1 MSANET
7 SLLLR
12 IRGDSSGGKAA
23 VAETRAAVA
32 QLRQSF
38 GPELTQTVSGTNKV
52 FSELGD
58 NLNVFVS
65 QRLPLVGGSFLRVT
79 ENISGLGKETAK
91 QEASLKKVADSITGL
106 SSATGKSVPQLT
118 TFLTTFAKIEGQ
130 ANRDAAAV
138 KFFGAEL
145 LANNAKIIP
154 SAEQAA
160 SGLAAMAT
168 SAEGAAVAAGGLA
181 LPIGIAVVAITALAT
196 GAALAARE
204 IFQLSKNAAEFQGRI
219 FDLSQQTGVAVET
232 LSALEIQAKK
242 TGGELGGSVTQA
254 IVNFQRKLDDAQ
266 DPLSKTGELFS
277 KFNIQTSD
285 TESALRSAF
294 TALAAMPEGFQ
305 QTNAAAELFGAR
317 GGKQIL
323 AILKETNGDLDG
335 AIKRFREMG
344 ILIETDAARAADK
357 FNDELALLDFQ
368 LRAASA
374 VAAQELIPA
383 FIDVIRVTGDLVRD
397 LGPLLRLFSNLAGP
411 VVRTVGQSMKG
422 LGLIVAALTNDYKAL
437 ADAIKESNEQAT
449 IFKDI
454 NPQAI
459 PSQGAPGPKPVAL
472 STTTPLG
479 TAQEAAQTADAVV
492 AIVKRSAAEQK
503 QILNELFEQGRINR
517 QQEAERVIA
526 QNKKVLDADKARI
539 QAQLDS
545 QEQQIKITQG
555 RTDISESEK
564 LEIVRKSGEDVQ
576 KLQQQ
581 QLDAES
587 LFTTTSREIRAK
599 AAKERADSQRN
610 EERSNLDNLLRD
622 FDRHIKAIETQL
634 DREEITESQGLT
646 VIEEIERAKL
656 LVRRQ
661 SLEAQQR
668 IGFLTIEN
676 RKEFDR
682 QIQALDKEA
691 ETLQDEQLLR
701 RFRKEQDAVNRVRDI
716 KSAEIDTTLELLRI
730 SGERTIAAIESQV
743 RLRVKTEEDA
753 AREILRI
760 KLDLI
765 DQEIGA
771 TEAKLRATT
780 SIIGIGE
787 RTKAEAELNNQLK
800 ILRAQR
806 RLIEDEGERATE
818 EGRDRDIENARD
830 YAEQLEQIE
839 NRIARIQRD
848 TAQEVID
855 LMRLHFASRKAII
868 NAQLQLDLADA
879 ATRHQT
885 SLELIREDQRANDA
899 QIRILTSR
907 LTTLRAAGKETSA
920 EYQKAVDDL
929 AEANVKKQSLHAE
942 EEAELTRSEKE
953 KERILR
959 EARLAAKE
967 TDPIGRVQLN
977 LDNLKEFA
985 SVLES
990 TIVPLGE
997 ILTNTFQQF
1006 ADALGQVVANW
1017 VLLGETGPAVMR
1029 KILAQA
1035 LASLAAEAA
1044 VNAIKEL
1051 ALGFATLFFDPA
1063 ESAAH
1068 FTSAALWG
1076 SIAGVAAIAGRA
1088 VAGDLFKQKGTGGGT
1103 GSSSRDRDR
1112 GQLNPL
1118 AFNRNQPEPQRI
1130 IVEFRAAGDQVSRAF
1145 TAVVLNDVKSG
1156 GPIRQA
1162 FADDEV
1168 LA

>member
-1 MSANET
+1 
-7 SLLLR
+7 
-12 IRGDSSGGKAA
+12 
-23 VAETRAAVA
+23 
-32 QLRQSF
+32 
-38 GPELTQTVSGTNKV
+38 
-52 FSELGD
+52 
-58 NLNVFVS
+58 
-65 QRLPLVGGSFLRVT
+65 
-79 ENISGLGKETAK
+79 
-91 QEASLKKVADSITGL
+91 
-106 SSATGKSVPQLT
+106 
-118 TFLTTFAKIEGQ
+118 
-130 ANRDAAAV
+130 
-138 KFFGAEL
+138 
-145 LANNAKIIP
+145 
-154 SAEQAA
+154 
-160 SGLAAMAT
+160 
-168 SAEGAAVAAGGLA
+168 
-181 LPIGIAVVAITALAT
+181 
-196 GAALAARE
+196 
-204 IFQLSKNAAEFQGRI
+204 
-219 FDLSQQTGVAVET
+219 
-232 LSALEIQAKK
+232 
-242 TGGELGGSVTQA
+242 
-254 IVNFQRKLDDAQ
+254 
-266 DPLSKTGELFS
+266 
-277 KFNIQTSD
+277 
-285 TESALRSAF
+285 
-294 TALAAMPEGFQ
+294 MPEGFE

-411 VVRTVGQSMKG
+411 VVRIVGQSMKG

-437 ADAIKESNEQAT
+437 ADAIRESNEQAT

-539 QAQLDS
+539 QAQLDL

-555 RTDISESEK
+555 RTDISELEK
-564 LEIVRKSGEDVQ
+564 LEIIRKSGEDVQ

-610 EERSNLDNLLRD
+610 EERSSLDNLLRD

-646 VIEEIERAKL
+646 IIEEIERAKI

-730 SGERTIAAIESQV
+730 SGERTVATIESQV

-771 TEAKLRATT
+771 TEAKLKATT

-818 EGRDRDIENARD
+818 ERRDRDIENARD

-885 SLELIREDQRANDA
+885 SLELIREDQRANDT

-907 LTTLRAAGKETSA
+907 LATLRAAGKETSA

-929 AEANVKKQSLHAE
+929 AEANAKKQSLHAE
-942 EEAELTRSEKE
+942 EAAELTRSEKE

-967 TDPIGRVQLN
+967 ADPIGRVQLN
-977 LDNLKEFA
+977 LDDLKEFA

-1051 ALGFATLFFDPA
+1051 ALGFATLFFNPA

-1103 GSSSRDRDR
+1103 GSGSGDRDR

-1118 AFNRNQPEPQRI
+1118 AFNRNQPEPQPI
-1130 IVEFRAAGDQVSRAF
+1130 IVEFRAAGDQMSRAF

-1168 LA
+1168 LV

>member
-1 MSANET
+1 
-7 SLLLR
+7 
-12 IRGDSSGGKAA
+12 
-23 VAETRAAVA
+23 VA

-65 QRLPLVGGSFLRVT
+65 QRLPLVGGAFLRVT
-79 ENISGLGKETAK
+79 ENIGGLGKETAK
-91 QEASLKKVADSITGL
+91 QEAALKKVADSITGL
-106 SSATGKSVPQLT
+106 SSATSKSVPQLT

-204 IFQLSKNAAEFQGRI
+204 IFQLTKNAAEFQGRM
-219 FDLSQQTGVAVET
+219 FDLAQQTGLAVET
-232 LSALEIQAKK
+232 LSALEVAAKT
-242 TGGELGGSVTQA
+242 TGGNIDNIAQSVF
-254 IVNFQRKLDDAQ
+254 NFQRKLDDAQ
-266 DPLSKTGELFS
+266 DPLSKTGELFR
-277 KFNIQTSD
+277 KFNVDTSD
-285 TESALRSAF
+285 TETALRSAF
-294 TALAAMPEGFQ
+294 TALAAMPEGFA

-368 LRAASA
+368 FRAASA

-422 LGLIVAALTNDYKAL
+422 LGLIVAALTKDYKAL
-437 ADAIKESNEQAT
+437 AGAIKESNDQAT

-472 STTTPLG
+472 STTTLLG

-539 QAQLDS
+539 QAQLDL

-818 EGRDRDIENARD
+818 DGRDQDIENARD

-868 NAQLQLDLADA
+868 NAQLQIDLADA

-885 SLELIREDQRANDA
+885 SLELIREDQRANDT

-907 LTTLRAAGKETSA
+907 LTTLRAVGKETSA

-929 AEANVKKQSLHAE
+929 AAANVTKELLHAE
-942 EEAELTRSEKE
+942 EETELLRSEKE

-967 TDPIGRVQLN
+967 ADPIGRVQLN
-977 LDNLKEFA
+977 LDDLKEFA

-1006 ADALGQVVANW
+1006 ANALGQVVANW

-1035 LASLAAEAA
+1035 LASIAAEAA
-1044 VNAIKEL
+1044 INAVKQL
-1051 ALGFATLFFDPA
+1051 AVGFAMLAIGNFKGASDAFI
-1063 ESAAH
+1063 
-1068 FTSAALWG
+1068 SAALWG

-1088 VAGDLFKQKGTGGGT
+1088 VAGDAFKQKGSGGGT
-1103 GSSSRDRDR
+1103 GSSSGDRDR

-1130 IVEFRAAGDQVSRAF
+1130 IVEFRAAGDQMSRAF

-1168 LA
+1168 LV

>member
-1 MSANET
+1 MSASET

-12 IRGDSSGGKAA
+12 IRGDATGGKAA

-65 QRLPLVGGSFLRVT
+65 QRLPLVGGAFLRVT
-79 ENISGLGKETAK
+79 ENIGGLGKETAK
-91 QEASLKKVADSITGL
+91 QEAALKKVADSITGL

-118 TFLTTFAKIEGQ
+118 AFLTTFAKIEGQ

-160 SGLAAMAT
+160 SGLATMAT

-204 IFQLSKNAAEFQGRI
+204 IFQLTKNAAEFQGRM
-219 FDLSQQTGVAVET
+219 FDLAQQTGLAVET
-232 LSALEIQAKK
+232 LSALEVLAKT
-242 TGGELGGSVTQA
+242 TGGEVGSLTNS

-266 DPLSKTGELFS
+266 DPLSKTGKLFS
-277 KFNIQTSD
+277 DFGIATSD
-285 TESALRSAF
+285 TETALRSAF
-294 TALAAMPEGFQ
+294 AALAAMPEGFE

-374 VAAQELIPA
+374 VVAQELIPA

-459 PSQGAPGPKPVAL
+459 PSQNALGPSPVAL
-472 STTTPLG
+472 PITSALG
-479 TAQEAAQTADAVV
+479 SAKDAAQTADAVT

-503 QILNELFEQGRINR
+503 QILSQLFEQGRINR
-517 QQEAERVIA
+517 QQEAEGVIA
-526 QNKKVLDADKARI
+526 NNKKVLDADKARI
-539 QAQLDS
+539 QAQLDL

-555 RTDISESEK
+555 RTDISEPEK
-564 LEIVRKSGEDVQ
+564 LEIIRKSGEDVQ

-599 AAKERADSQRN
+599 AAKEAADSRRN
-610 EERSNLDNLLRD
+610 EARNATDILVRE
-622 FDRHIKAIETQL
+622 FDRQIKIIEA
-634 DREEITESQGLT
+634 
-646 VIEEIERAKL
+646 EIERGAKAEADGL
-656 LVRRQ
+656 TIIEQLERSKIDARRE
-661 SLEAQQR
+661 SLEEQKR

-676 RKEFDR
+676 QKDIDNEIQKLNQEADRLADEQRERRLQRDR
-682 QIQALDKEA
+682 QAAIRTKE
-691 ETLQDEQLLR
+691 
-701 RFRKEQDAVNRVRDI
+701 I
-716 KSAEIDTTLELLRI
+716 KQGEIDTALELLRI
-730 SGERTIAAIESQV
+730 SSERTIAAIEAQA
-743 RLRVKTEEDA
+743 RLRVKSEEDA
-753 AREILRI
+753 AREILRVR
-760 KLDLI
+760 LDLI
-765 DQEIGA
+765 DQEIEA
-771 TEAKLRATT
+771 TEARLKAAG
-780 SIIGIGE
+780 SIVNVNE
-787 RTKAEAELNNQLK
+787 RLKVEAELNNQLK

-806 RLIEDEGERATE
+806 VTIEDEGNHNIDEKRQEDLENERRYARE
-818 EGRDRDIENARD
+818 LEDIRERIADIERD
-830 YAEQLEQIE
+830 
-839 NRIARIQRD
+839 
-848 TAQEVID
+848 AQDEVIR
-855 LMRLHFASRKAII
+855 LMRLHFADRKAII
-868 NAQLQLDLADA
+868 RAQRDLDLAEEA
-879 ATRHQT
+879 ARHQRVT
-885 SLELIREDQRANDA
+885 DSITAQEREVDE
-899 QIRILTSR
+899 QIRIIEQHIKSLKIGTDAEIEQHER
-907 LTTLRAAGKETSA
+907 LIGELEKLRLKREELQRQQDAEDKKNQTRKRRTTDEAKKDTDE
-920 EYQKAVDDL
+920 VDPF
-929 AEANVKKQSLHAE
+929 E
-942 EEAELTRSEKE
+942 EFKIDGEDIRKFAQELE
-953 KERILR
+953 
-959 EARLAAKE
+959 
-967 TDPIGRVQLN
+967 D
-977 LDNLKEFA
+977 
-985 SVLES
+985 SV
-990 TIVPLGE
+990 VPLGE
-997 ILTNTFQQF
+997 ILSNTFNQV
-1006 ADALGQVVANW
+1006 ADAIGQVVANW

-1029 KILAQA
+1029 KILAAA
-1035 LASLAAEAA
+1035 LASIAAEAA
-1044 VNAIKEL
+1044 VNAIKML
-1051 ALGFATLFFDPA
+1051 AVGFANLAVGNFKGAGDAFI
-1063 ESAAH
+1063 
-1068 FTSAALWG
+1068 SAALWG

-1103 GSSSRDRDR
+1103 GSGSGDRDR

-1118 AFNRNQPEPQRI
+1118 AFNRNQLEPQRI
-1130 IVEFRAAGDQVSRAF
+1130 IVEFRAAGDQMSRAF